1 MTAKEL
7 KNILEAYPDDC
18 IITYR
23 HNKYGRIDVD
33 KVEYREEQLLSGNMI
48 HTLTFEATFEE
59 D

>member
-7 KNILEAYPDDC
+7 RDMLENYPDDC
-18 IITYR
+18 IIMYR

-33 KVEYREEQLLSGNMI
+33 KVEYREETLPSGNTMN
-48 HTLTFEATFEE
+48 TLTFEATFEE